1 MSELIK
7 KRVIKDLI
15 SELAD
20 LDSVSLELVG
30 HKVIESLESRTL
42 VHHGINKDHKPVGY
56 TVDTF
61 SQDFTVVGEYST
73 ESGYFE
79 DSSGRK
85 KLHHFDKIEKDLNHA
100 LEKGGSNRP
109 TKVYLVTT
117 EEEPPS
123 FRGNFNLSSLPEA
136 DRKIVSFVDARE
148 LATNI
153 FKFSTENTLAADF
166 YRHYLP
172 DFSQNLDRYEYFGRL
187 PAACANHHVER
198 LFVDAIDEH
207 FARGAE
213 VCVLYGLS
221 GAGKTQAAIDYVQAR
236 LPDFGTYLWI
246 SGEDWREG
254 VPLTAIKRARGGVA
268 INAAGLFN
276 TTKTILV
283 IDDLPRGVRPESFA
297 ELRTG
302 FALGGRVLVT
312 SQIGDPTSAIHLPLP
327 VMSSA
332 TAFQVLGETEAT
344 ASETCKQFVE
354 ACSFCPLILS
364 VTREIAKVDDFPK
377 DEFYRE
383 ILQDPSRVHEDDG
396 GRVMERVLR
405 RLSPHL
411 RSALQKIAD
420 SGCVTYDSQF
430 LRVFIGT
437 SERALLQKLAILN
450 RTAATGSLT
459 VHDLICRV
467 LHSGEPTQ
475 HILADAVAQYVERNR
490 GEMLPSVLRQIHFS
504 ADQLQAAH
512 DAGREAEHPGWL
524 TYALLQVD
532 QAAKSSLVS
541 NLQSI
546 TIKAD
551 MQVAELLC
559 IVDAREAISFAQS
572 PDQRAA
578 SYKVSA
584 REYAEVAA
592 ATTDSQVK
600 AEMLHHQGK
609 SLRRCGE
616 VDAALACFRQLL
628 MEAPEWHATYGQLAH
643 LGAQDD
649 ATSEAKA
656 AGEDALRHLVSEIVS
671 GVDSVP
677 LRVSLAA
684 LSRLRSY
691 PRVSEALNGDAVSV
705 KQFGDVVALSALE
718 GFDQFYEAF
727 VALTSL
733 FGYRHGAVCLAVAE
747 VYPDMLAIF
756 PNAVD
761 NRQWTNACEAL
772 ANITTVASTNGKWAL
787 ASKLEGTMRAF
798 AQELGTS
805 KGSQPYV
812 ARLLAK
818 TFLAVGDPKAAI
830 EAASRVPESSRDH
843 WLLYRQA
850 EAELLIGDHPAALK
864 TAEAALES
872 AQKDLKAQRR
882 LSIYHDLLSQCYEAL
897 GKMPEA
903 LASATIA
910 HGMVGDPKYGIE
922 LEARLQRLAKIQ
934 H

>member
-1 MSELIK
+1 MSELIR

-20 LDSVSLELVG
+20 LDSVSIELVG
-30 HKVIESLESRTL
+30 HKVIESLESKTL

-61 SQDFTVVGEYST
+61 SQDFTVIGEYST
-73 ESGYFE
+73 EAGYFE
-79 DSSGRK
+79 DSSGQK
-85 KLHHFDKIEKDLNHA
+85 KLRRFDKIEKDLKHA
-100 LEKGGSNRP
+100 LTKAGSTPP

-123 FRGNFNLSSLPEA
+123 FRGNFNLSSLPEE
-136 DRKIVSFVDARE
+136 DRKRISFLDARE

-153 FKFSTENTLAADF
+153 FKFSTDNTLAADF

-187 PAACANHHVER
+187 PAACANHQVEKP
-198 LFVDAIDEH
+198 FVDAIDGH

-221 GAGKTQAAIDYVQAR
+221 GAGKTQAAIDYVQER
-236 LPDFGTYLWI
+236 LPGFGTYLWI
-246 SGEDWREG
+246 SGEDWRDG
-254 VPLTAIKRARGGVA
+254 IPLTAIKRARGGVA

-283 IDDLPRGVRPESFA
+283 IDDLPRAVTPESFA
-297 ELRTG
+297 ELRSG

-312 SQIGDPTSAIHLPLP
+312 SQVGDPNSAMHLPLP
-327 VMSSA
+327 LMSSA
-332 TAFQVLGETEAT
+332 TAFQVLGEVEAT

-354 ACSFCPLILS
+354 ACRFCPLILA
-364 VTREIAKVDDFPK
+364 VAREISKADDVPK

-383 ILQDPSRVHEDDG
+383 ILQDPARVHEDDG
-396 GRVMERVLR
+396 GPVMERVLR
-405 RLSPHL
+405 RLGSGL
-411 RSALQKIAD
+411 RTALQKIAD
-420 SGCVTYDSQF
+420 SGCTTYDSHF

-437 SERALLQKLAILN
+437 SERSMLQKLAILN

-467 LHSGEPTQ
+467 LHSGAPTQ
-475 HILADAVAQYVERNR
+475 HVLADAVAQYVEKYR

-512 DAGREAEHPGWL
+512 DAGREAEQPGWL
-524 TYALLQVD
+524 TYALLQID
-532 QAAKSSLVS
+532 KDSKGELVS
-541 NLQSI
+541 KLQAI
-546 TIKAD
+546 PIRAD
-551 MQVAELLC
+551 MPVAELLC
-559 IVDAREAISFAQS
+559 IVDAREAVSYAQS
-572 PDQRAA
+572 QEQRAA
-578 SYKVSA
+578 LYKSNA
-584 REYAEVAA
+584 GEYAAVAA
-592 ATTDSQVK
+592 ATRDLEVR

-609 SLRRCGE
+609 SLRRSGE
-616 VDAALACFRQLL
+616 VDAALACFSQLL
-628 MEAPEWHATYGQLAH
+628 AEKPEWHATYGQLAH
-643 LGAQDD
+643 LGTQED
-649 ATSEAKA
+649 ATADAKK
-656 AGEDALRHLVSEIVS
+656 AGEDALRHLVAEIVS
-671 GVDSVP
+671 GIGAVP

-684 LSRLRSY
+684 LSRIRSY
-691 PRVSEALNGDAVSV
+691 PRINEALNDDADSV
-705 KQFGDVVALSALE
+705 RQFGDVVALSALE

-733 FGYRHGAVCLAVAE
+733 FGYRHGEVCLAVAE

-761 NRQWTNACEAL
+761 SRQWANACEAL
-772 ANITTVASTNGKWAL
+772 ANITTVASSNGKKAF

-798 AQELGTS
+798 AQELS
-805 KGSQPYV
+805 IARGSQSYV

-830 EAASRVPESSRDH
+830 EAVTRVPEHLRDH

-850 EAELLIGDHPAALK
+850 EAELLIGAPTALK

-872 AQKDLKAQRR
+872 AQRDPKAQRR

-897 GKMPEA
+897 GKMAEA
-903 LASATIA
+903 LASATA
-910 HGMVGDPKYGIE
+910 AYGLVNDPKYGVQ
-922 LEARLQRLAKIQ
+922 LEARVQKLTKMQR
-934 H
+934 